1 MRFASRRTNV
11 VLGAVA
17 LASSLAIAARAA
29 PDVAQA
35 QSLVGDW
42 RGNYHGV
49 SFRLVVESGG
59 AYAETERMSRAVT
72 AQRGV
77 IQTAGPDTI
86 IFVVQDWAPKMQNI
100 YHPSG
105 MTGGFWATGPVDKP
119 PGGTYRVTFNSP
131 DSITLKDV
139 NLGGV
144 ITFQRAP

>member
-1 MRFASRRTNV
+1 MRFASRRRQV
-11 VLGAVA
+11 VLAAITLAASMAAGAHAAPAVA
-17 LASSLAIAARAA
+17 
-29 PDVAQA
+29 QT

-42 RGNYHGV
+42 RGAYHGV
-49 SFRLVVESGG
+49 NFRLVVEQGG
-59 AYAETERMSRAVT
+59 AYAQTERMSRAVT

-77 IQTAGPDTI
+77 IQIAGPDTI

-131 DSITLKDV
+131 NSITLKDV